1 MVLGYGVPWGWVR
14 VAATSPGSE
23 ERRQRRYQFGEFTLD
38 LETGF
43 LRRQRDAVDVR
54 AKAFDLLAYLVQHHG
69 RVVTKDE
76 LVDAVWPGVAV
87 TDNSLAQCM
96 AEVRRV
102 LGDDERNIIRT
113 IPRRGYVFAA
123 DVAAAVDDDLSLT
136 AATARRSGAPS
147 IAVLPF
153 LNLTADPDSD
163 YFSDGLA
170 EDILD
175 LLTRVPGL
183 KVIARTSSFAFKGRN
198 EDVRGIARALGVG
211 HVLEGSIRKSGN
223 RIRISAQLIA
233 AADGS
238 HVWSQRY
245 DRELADVFAIQD
257 EIADAIAASLRVEL
271 GDRRLRDARRTTTN
285 LEAHQLYL
293 KGRFQWGKRTA
304 KALHMAIR
312 HYQDAIAIAPEY
324 APAYAGLAECYVPLA
339 YYGHMRPRDAWPK
352 ARLAAQQA
360 LAIDPTV
367 AEARTVLAWTKTHLD
382 HDPSAA
388 EAELHAAIAD
398 DPDYSRAR
406 QALAEHLVAT
416 GRFEEAGEQI
426 RRALVSD
433 PIALNI
439 NAAVGLIDYYSG
451 RFDRA
456 VGQYRRTIDLDAY
469 FYPTHWYLGLA
480 LAQCGRFDE
489 AADALAE
496 ADRLSDRSTAV
507 VAAIGMVHAATN
519 DVERARKVLDE
530 LTRLS
535 DTRYVSQV
543 FVAAIL
549 IRLGDLDGALDRLE
563 QAFDDRCP
571 WLLFSMVDPKLA
583 PLRSHLRFQQL
594 IQRLGLAAASHS

>member
-1 MVLGYGVPWGWVR
+1 M
-14 VAATSPGSE
+14 AATSPGAE

-43 LRRQRDAVDVR
+43 LRRQREPVDVR
-54 AKAFDLLAYLVQHHG
+54 AKAFDLLAYLVQRHG

-123 DVAAAVDDDLSLT
+123 DVAAAVDDDLPLT
-136 AATARRSGAPS
+136 AVTAPRSGAPS

-198 EDVRGIARALGVG
+198 EDVRDIARALGVG

-257 EIADAIAASLRVEL
+257 EIADAIAAALRVEL
-271 GDRRLRDARRTTTN
+271 GDRRLRDARRATTN

-312 HYQDAIAIAPEY
+312 HYQDAIAIAPAY

-352 ARLAAQQA
+352 ARSAAQQA
-360 LAIDPTV
+360 LDIDPTV
-367 AEARTVLAWTKTHLD
+367 AEARTVLAWTRTHLD
-382 HDPSAA
+382 HDLSAG
-388 EAELHAAIAD
+388 EAELRAAIAD

-416 GRFEEAGEQI
+416 GRFDEAGEQI

-456 VGQYRRTIDLDAY
+456 VVQYRRTIDLDAY

-480 LAQCGRFDE
+480 LAQCGRLDE

-496 ADRLSDRSTAV
+496 AERLSDRSTAV

-519 DVERARKVLDE
+519 EAERARKVLDE

-535 DTRYVSQV
+535 DIRYVSQV

-549 IRLGDLDGALDRLE
+549 IRSGDLDGALERLE
-563 QAFDDRCP
+563 QAFDDQCP

-583 PLRSHLRFQQL
+583 PLRSHLRFHRL
-594 IQRLGLAAASHS
+594 LQRLGLGSAAASRP

>member
-1 MVLGYGVPWGWVR
+1 

-43 LRRQRDAVDVR
+43 LRRQREPVDVR
-54 AKAFDLLAYLVQHHG
+54 AKAFDLLAYLVQRHG
-69 RVVTKDE
+69 CVVTKDE

-102 LGDDERNIIRT
+102 LGDDDRNIIRT

-123 DVAAAVDDDLSLT
+123 EVAGADDDPPLPADT
-136 AATARRSGAPS
+136 AIRVDTPS

-153 LNLTADPDSD
+153 LNLTADPDSE

-175 LLTRVPGL
+175 LLTRVPRL

-198 EDVRGIARALGVG
+198 EDVREIARALGVG

-233 AADGS
+233 GADGS

-245 DRELADVFAIQD
+245 DRELADVFVIQD
-257 EIADAIAASLRVEL
+257 EIADAITASLRVEL
-271 GDRRLRDARRTTTN
+271 GDRRQRDAMRATTN

-304 KALHMAIR
+304 KALHTAIR
-312 HYQDAIAIAPEY
+312 HYEDAIAIAPAY

-352 ARLAAQQA
+352 ARAAAQQA
-360 LAIDPTV
+360 LGIDPTV

-382 HDPSAA
+382 HDPVAG
-388 EAELHAAIAD
+388 EAELRAAIAD

-439 NAAVGLIDYYSG
+439 NAAVGLIDYFSG
-451 RFDRA
+451 RADRA
-456 VGQYRRTIDLDAY
+456 VGEYRRTIDLDAY

-480 LAQCGRFDE
+480 LEQCGRFDE

-496 ADRLSDRSTAV
+496 AGRLSDRSTAV
-507 VAAIGMVHAATN
+507 LAALGVVRAATN
-519 DVERARKVLDE
+519 DVERARAVLDE
-530 LTRLS
+530 LNRLS
-535 DTRYVSQV
+535 ETNYVSQV

-549 IRLGDLDGALDRLE
+549 VRLGDLAGALGRLD
-563 QAFDDRCP
+563 QAFDDQCP
-571 WLLFSMVDPKLA
+571 WLLFSVVDPKLA
-583 PLRSHLRFQQL
+583 PLRSHVRFHRL
-594 IQRLGLAAASHS
+594 IRRLGLGTAAASHS